1 MEINVYLEDVP
12 IQLELAQFNSF
23 DFLDQHIS
31 PVQVPVL
38 KLQRLLC
45 HCQCVSNLE

>member
-1 MEINVYLEDVP
+1 MYLEDVP
-12 IQLELAQFNSF
+12 IQLELAQFDSL
-23 DFLDQHIS
+23 DLLDQHIA